1 MMKLPLAYL
10 VASAGL
16 TLAVGDHLLPT
27 ETFKGN
33 GDKLLTFNDTV
44 PSAKFSPRLTSVDW
58 VSTKQDGQHI
68 SRNGDG
74 ALVLENVATQQIET
88 FVDAANVP
96 QGFREYW
103 IKPDLTKILWA
114 VNATKQYRH
123 SYFADYMILDRES
136 GNLEP
141 LVADQA
147 GDIQYAAWSPVDD
160 TIAFVR
166 GNNIYIWKGGE
177 VTQIT
182 SDGGENTFNGVPD
195 WVYEEEM
202 FGSRYTLWFSPDG
215 RSIAFLR
222 FDETGVP
229 TYTVQYY
236 KSPLPEAPS
245 YPTDLDI
252 RYPKVG
258 ETNPTVTVHLID
270 VESLS
275 ESTIPI
281 DAFPPDDL
289 VIGEV
294 AWVTDTNEHV
304 LVRAF
309 NRVQDQD
316 KHVLIN
322 VEAGSVSIVRE
333 RDGTDGWLDNTLAVT
348 YIGSLES
355 NGTSASRM
363 NATSGT
369 LQSNSRMVNNTNNTM
384 DTGDKFYLD
393 LSDET
398 GYTHIYM
405 FPVEGGEPI
414 ALTEG
419 EWEVREILKVDQ
431 ERKLVYYTS
440 TEGHSTESHLY
451 SVSYITQEKEPL
463 VDDSKPAMWSSSF
476 SSEGGYYILSYLGP
490 GIPFQ
495 ELYSVNST
503 EPIRLLTDNRDLRN
517 QLNEYNLPRLTYK
530 ELKHPEGFTLNVME
544 RLPVNFD
551 PSKQYP
557 AIFNPYGGPGS
568 QMVTKAWQRLS
579 WPAYISSDPELE
591 YIVYTVDNRGTGY
604 KGRAFR
610 SAVTSQLGKLE
621 AEDQIWAAEQL
632 SQESFV
638 DNDRITMWGW
648 SFGGYLTAKVVEKD
662 SGVFSLGMITA
673 PVSDWRFYD
682 TLYTERYMK
691 TPALNP
697 GGYNESA
704 VHDATG
710 FKNIANGVLIQHGTG
725 DDNVHFQNAAVMLDL
740 LMGAGVSP
748 EKLRAQWFTD
758 SDHSIR
764 YNGATTF
771 LYKQLTDAIFEEKER
786 EIGGDAGNGAKKH
799 QWSRRDLETR
809 GTLGRGVSRRRL
821 VGRRAE
827 SCA

>member
-1 MMKLPLAYL
+1 MKLSTTLLA
-10 VASAGL
+10 ASAGL
-16 TLAVGDHLLPT
+16 VLAAKDHLLPT
-27 ETFKGN
+27 ETFKGS

-44 PSAKFSPRLTSVDW
+44 PFPKYSPRLNSVDW
-58 VSTKQDGQHI
+58 VLTEQDGQHI

-96 QGFREYW
+96 QQFREYW
-103 IKPDLTKILWA
+103 IKPDLTKVLWA

-136 GNLEP
+136 GSMEP

-147 GDIQYAAWSPVDD
+147 GDIQYATWSPVDD

-166 GNNIYIWKGGE
+166 GNDIYIRKGTE
-177 VTQIT
+177 ITQIT

-202 FGSRYTLWFSPDG
+202 FGSRYALWFSPDG
-215 RSIAFLR
+215 KSIAFLR

-245 YPTDLDI
+245 YPIDLDI

-275 ESTIPI
+275 ESMVPI

-294 AWVTDTNEHV
+294 AWVTDTHERV
-304 LVRAF
+304 IVRAY
-309 NRVQDQD
+309 NRVQDLD
-316 KHVLIN
+316 KHVLID
-322 VEAGSVSIVRE
+322 VEAGSASVVRE
-333 RDGTDGWLDNTLAVT
+333 RDATDGWLDNTLAIT

-355 NGTSASRM
+355 NGTSADRR
-363 NATSGT
+363 NATDGT
-369 LQSNSRMVNNTNNTM
+369 LQSSARMNSTNGTT

-393 LSDET
+393 LSDES
-398 GYTHIYM
+398 GYMHIYM
-405 FPVEGGEPI
+405 FPVAGSDPV

-440 TEGHSTESHLY
+440 TEGHSTESHVY
-451 SVSYITQEKEPL
+451 SVSYITKDKVAI
-463 VDDSKPAMWSSSF
+463 VDDTVPAMWGASF
-476 SSEGGYYILSYLGP
+476 SSEAGFYILSYLGP

-503 EPIRLLTDNRDLRN
+503 EPIRLLTDNQALRD
-517 QLNEYNLPRLTYK
+517 QLTEYNLPSISYR
-530 ELKHPEGFTLNVME
+530 ELEHPEGFSLNVME
-544 RLPVNFD
+544 RLPANFD

-557 AIFNPYGGPGS
+557 VVFNPYGGPGS
-568 QMVTKAWQRLS
+568 QLVTKAWQRLA

-632 SQESFV
+632 SQQPHV
-638 DNDRITMWGW
+638 DSDRIAMWGW

-662 SGVFSLGMITA
+662 SGVFSLGIITA

-691 TPALNP
+691 TPAMNA
-697 GGYNESA
+697 GGYDESA

-740 LMGAGVSP
+740 LVGAGVSP
-748 EKLRAQWFTD
+748 EKVRAQWFTD

-771 LYKQLTDAIFEEKER
+771 LYKQLTNALFEEKER
-786 EIGGDAGNGAKKH
+786 EVGADAESELH
-799 QWSRRDLETR
+799 QWSRRAER
-809 GTLGRGVSRRRL
+809 IAKGRRGVL
-821 VGRRAE
+821 ERRAE
-827 SCA
+827 V